1 MWEPLSVDGGK
12 FATRVWREGSGP
24 PLLYLHGLDGVPS
37 EEPFLREL
45 ATARTVIAPEHLGF
59 GESVGLDTIDDILDI
74 TLYHRSVI
82 DALGLDTVDVLGH
95 SLGGMF
101 AAELAAISPSTVG
114 RLILVDALGLWRDD
128 HEVPDIFVLSPRRQ
142 AGLLWHD
149 PESEVASTVRG
160 PQGVDGALQR
170 NANLGAA
177 TKFLWPIPDR
187 GLHKRLGHIA
197 APTLLIWG
205 ESDGWVVP
213 AYGEMFAAGIPNAR
227 LEIVRGAGHNPML
240 EQRQAFLSAVDEFLG
255 A

>member
-24 PLLYLHGLDGVPS
+24 PLLYFHGLDGVPS

-114 RLILVDALGLWRDD
+114 RLILVDALGL
-128 HEVPDIFVLSPRRQ
+128 
-142 AGLLWHD
+142 
-149 PESEVASTVRG
+149 
-160 PQGVDGALQR
+160 
-170 NANLGAA
+170 
-177 TKFLWPIPDR
+177 
-187 GLHKRLGHIA
+187 
-197 APTLLIWG
+197 
-205 ESDGWVVP
+205 
-213 AYGEMFAAGIPNAR
+213 
-227 LEIVRGAGHNPML
+227 
-240 EQRQAFLSAVDEFLG
+240 
-255 A
+255 

>member
-1 MWEPLSVDGGK
+1 M
-12 FATRVWREGSGP
+12 
-24 PLLYLHGLDGVPS
+24 
-37 EEPFLREL
+37 
-45 ATARTVIAPEHLGF
+45 
-59 GESVGLDTIDDILDI
+59 
-74 TLYHRSVI
+74 
-82 DALGLDTVDVLGH
+82 
-95 SLGGMF
+95 
-101 AAELAAISPSTVG
+101 
-114 RLILVDALGLWRDD
+114 
-128 HEVPDIFVLSPRRQ
+128 LSPRRQ